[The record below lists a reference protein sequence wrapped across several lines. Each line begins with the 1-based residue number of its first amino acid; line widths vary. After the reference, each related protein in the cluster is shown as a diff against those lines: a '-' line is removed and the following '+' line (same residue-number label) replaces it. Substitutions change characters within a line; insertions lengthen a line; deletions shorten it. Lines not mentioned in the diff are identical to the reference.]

1 MKSNKTTTIFDG
13 RKAAGDEVLD
23 LHNENLTGLG

>member
-1 MKSNKTTTIFDG
+1 MKSNKTTTTFDG
-13 RKAAGDEVLD
+13 KKAAGDKVLE